1 MGVSCDFLGGGRG
14 SGRVLLPRICNL
26 LLDDVPGG
34 VACEVGTVSA
44 EFFGVDGFVDL
55 YPGFHAVI

>member
-1 MGVSCDFLGGGRG
+1 MIFGGWSGVGTG
-14 SGRVLLPRICNL
+14 SPTEDMQSS
-26 LLDDVPGG
+26 LDDVPGG